1 MAEQI
6 CQHVSGFPNW
16 LITKHQQSY
25 LEAFES
31 CTKDLVYLTAGMPS
45 SYSVHILLLPGQD
58 FSTPQ
63 HSEVSTKGRITFASR
78 ER

>member
-31 CTKDLVYLTAGMPS
+31 CTKDLVYLTAGMHS
-45 SYSVHILLLPGQD
+45 SYSVISCYCLSKTSLRPSIPRCLPRA
-58 FSTPQ
+58 
-63 HSEVSTKGRITFASR
+63 E
-78 ER
+78 